1 MGLVVETLDRT
12 WAVMG
17 GGRAN
22 SIPVFVELLRQVPL
36 SSEEPESILPLV
48 SKLDMIFEVGLP
60 DDKTFVMR
68 ILPLVPERCDFLRG
82 MFKRW

>member
-1 MGLVVETLDRT
+1 MGLVGETLDRT
-12 WAVMG
+12 CTVMG
-17 GGRAN
+17 GAVRIQFRCSWNCCGK
-22 SIPVFVELLRQVPL
+22 SPL
-36 SSEEPESILPLV
+36 SSEEPESILRLV

-68 ILPLVPERCDFLRG
+68 ILPLVPERCEVLRG